1 MIWLLGTSQQSG
13 FFCSAQT
20 LVYVGYV
27 VEFLKQAY
35 LHFSKLV
42 CVKNRIE
49 IQKEKRLIE
58 YFDFSM
64 KMLYFEIYCEFYF
77 FLQSLL

>member
-1 MIWLLGTSQQSG
+1 MILLLGTSQQSG

-20 LVYVGYV
+20 LVYIGYV
-27 VEFLKQAY
+27 VEFLKQTY

-49 IQKEKRLIE
+49 IQKEK
-58 YFDFSM
+58 
-64 KMLYFEIYCEFYF
+64 KAN
-77 FLQSLL
+77 